1 MIISKRNHLEK
12 MEMAEPLKD
21 LIDEMTT
28 SPLPDL
34 TKLLQN
40 NLRWER
46 PRGDLYHWVPVLN
59 RFDEILETQIQKYGF
74 DKEIVPL
81 CEVSE
86 SDDSLVTSILL
97 YTSVLLEHC
106 SNRSIYASSD
116 RLYQLVLAPSI
127 SIQQATLK
135 VMVCM
140 GELFVQTST
149 SKYAAPKP
157 IRNKVVQIA
166 QSFPP
171 PIPASSFQNKSEK
184 DKSFMQLTCLDLLSP
199 KTKYPTKWKL
209 IEFHYFAE
217 KPTPS
222 KRDRKKKTKK
232 EYAEKPNP
240 TEGLTNFLL
249 PEESVRK
256 HSLQQIYDMAQ
267 ASIPQQYWFEFALHA
282 RAAKAMNSKTSD
294 ALKLREALLNT
305 KLIALAYVC
314 CIMPNELDPSILTDL
329 VQIILPESSSIV
341 TKDLYF
347 NAIKALECI
356 SLRRVW
362 SSDLIRSLGG
372 NVSHGVL
379 FQCIRHIRAKII
391 NEDDDC
397 FEKAYIH
404 LFNMIGNMI
413 PINSLATRLAAGGLL
428 KELLDFFNVKSKY
441 RWTCSAATHLTTLF
455 ISSHTDSMSDFVAL
469 GGFKRLIEN
478 IEYEVNFALE
488 NPDFGGGAPKLA
500 KVYYT
505 ITFRQANYIR
515 NMLQLTTHL
524 IETELGDRLR
534 NLFDS
539 SILHSFNLILE
550 NNWTF
555 GPLILGATIDAIFYI
570 IHNEPTAF
578 PILKEGKVVDTILDN
593 YETLFMPSAD
603 LLVTLPEVL
612 GAICLNKDGL
622 QKVLDSNAIHKYFQS
637 FLEVKY
643 TKELVRADM
652 ATNLGC
658 SFDELGRHYPSLK
671 PVILREVKLLAE
683 RLPGLISNSV
693 SGIKMYDIEGRT
705 LYLNAEQVI
714 QDKDGDAQIDSWETS
729 PSAYILDNF
738 FFFLGGL
745 LQDSGQWGKDA
756 MSEISFSVWLEFL
769 KMKNIPYDYT
779 NSNGFSTFMG
789 VLKYFDDEDRNYGLP
804 VLFEEIRSKL
814 ENPLI
819 TDFFSYSSNFSYFS
833 STEHSIDQ
841 STEVLSELNVLNTLL
856 FALTETY
863 VNPSFL
869 FHERYHQLTDFF
881 GASGFPVIE
890 KIGFM
895 LQQTIMEE
903 AKINSSLP
911 ADVSMNTSPVFDIL
925 KESTPIVLHPK
936 EPGDQS
942 SKSQEATNAP
952 FKNTLQLRYL
962 MFRFQNYAVL
972 LFGSLGRICMHKRQ
986 DFVQADWRRS
996 AVEITIEIGRIFSK
1010 LVDYADVL
1018 RQENDKLL
1026 FERYYLSLTDI
1037 CIYILVQKE
1046 RNRAMVQT
1054 SLAMSFL
1061 QNGVLGK
1068 IRNDT
1073 CEVFANLIAL
1083 PEPDKTSES
1092 AAEKSYISTDRHD
1105 ILLKATTKGI
1115 QLLLYLCEED
1125 LILQLPS
1132 GKNYFHQGYDGSP
1145 DDHLGSTFA
1154 MQCKVEALKLIES
1167 FVDLLAKSSISSLQP
1182 SITKAIAHLGKQL
1195 FFSTYDDKIRDFY
1208 PLDVKNVFPPVDQV
1222 NYLITLG
1229 MSEQNANHFFRHASH
1244 LDQGTLPSC
1253 PNLEL
1258 NEDDWGHYVGRINE
1272 DAIDF
1277 LLHYPPSLSAAEFNE
1292 MKYNSNASSL
1302 SAWILFAKLSPLCI
1316 SNIVEAYLAQASTY
1330 DRGDLVEDLMDVV
1343 TNAANS
1349 FADNSENRSNLDVS
1363 VQFLRFGLK
1372 IHKPA
1377 PEIYDRISDFALDE
1391 LQNRPENLNYP
1402 YFYSALQIMEQV
1414 LCFKSLPERE
1424 PSRHNENFR
1433 FGDRD
1438 PYLLD
1443 DNRVERLCQLVL
1455 NLRGFESV
1463 DAAMSVTKI
1472 LILLTQT
1479 DIFLLQVAKSKVLPE
1494 LLKFSR
1500 SLDRERG
1507 FILNGEKSFTKAD
1520 RQKNQEI
1527 YDRYHNALIIL
1538 FRRCFENSG
1547 FLKVAFLVELN
1558 EASRLSSRSK
1568 RDLRF
1573 ILRESSTL
1581 IFRQPLTFADVFS
1594 ERYRLHNYDGA
1605 ELTPT
1610 SLNVYRLSDAEIK
1623 SRSSSDVPMA
1633 DPTEEDAS
1641 LSVYKPLHST
1651 GLVHLLIS
1659 ELMELSKTDWF
1670 SDPVDADPKKKESE
1684 NTSKMKREFEV
1695 FKNPNFSY
1703 ACFLLQTLTE
1713 LLSSYKDAKLEF
1725 LTFSKKNGNELKP
1738 RSTALNFLLHQLL
1751 PTNSLQHSPG
1761 LEGDRRVAISSITR
1775 LAILGLVST
1784 PLLSGENNVVP
1795 TNEDVDMAFIRK
1807 FFVDVF
1813 LKTLTESF
1821 RSPGSVELRYSKL
1834 IDQCEL
1840 CGSLISSKFRET
1852 AEPIL
1857 NKNATKHD
1865 QFYVARVFVD
1875 NNLPQLLSSLVGELN
1890 LNFPQIHKVMKACLK
1905 PVTLLGKI
1913 KTDQHDLFDGETVD
1927 KDDDEEVPEDMEEGD
1942 ETPDL
1947 FKNSTLGMYDVE
1959 DESEDEM
1966 DYYDENGPLEVL
1978 MSGEEVSDEDGE
1990 LNSSEEGS
1998 ESTFDEDSDLNDDDV
2013 DEMEEVG
2020 DDDIEII
2027 DELELDAEDSD
2038 TDDSLG
2044 EEEDVSDSFSNYS
2057 GDFNEELTDESS
2069 MGEEDESEYDE
2080 EDLDGWIEAF
2090 EDDAGDVSSH
2100 DNASSVHNAD
2110 RDSHR
2115 AVDLELNDSGDEEEE
2130 LSDDDVQ
2137 PRSGLPSRTREREF
2151 TTFLDTI
2158 VPNGRNDDYLFFG
2171 DLFTRSNRSNIARGE
2186 IHIGVHDNMSQ
2197 FDRAFDSLIEM
2208 LNNPKRNPDNV
2219 KNEMYLKST
2228 TERWEDTYRMF
2239 KDEASLSETRII
2251 PAILNRIEA
2260 DSIELN
2266 KKRLEEI
2273 KKQREE
2279 REERMKKK
2287 AEEERIL
2294 REKEA
2299 REREERQNTAPPH
2312 EPVLVHIGDREVDIS
2327 GTDIDPEFFEALPD
2341 DMREEVFTQH
2351 VRERR
2356 ANASSQDGEAREID
2370 PDFLDAL
2377 PENIRDEILQQ
2388 ESMARRFS
2396 GLNDPRF
2403 DLADNDDD
2411 GDEEDMQT
2419 ARSIIL
2425 PSSGLEID
2433 GHSTLQPLDQD
2444 RLSTAL
2450 KAKKAYA
2457 TLLMG
2462 RSGVA
2467 AIIRLLFVPQPLVK
2481 RECIYQAL
2489 HYTCNNKQSRTEV
2502 MNYLV
2507 AILYEGLNNKRPLE
2521 KLMAQIDNR
2530 VGQEQAKNPESKTS
2544 KCPVECTPLT
2554 LGLQVIE
2561 AIDYLLERNNHVRY
2575 YICKEHENPFMSKKS
2590 SKKLRALAHLLKES
2604 KYPIN
2609 LLLKLL
2615 ENGIICENQ
2624 AFVDILARV
2633 LQMSTKAINA
2643 FVRSKLGSKAT
2654 SNLPYVPEHN
2664 VSQVIKILT
2673 AKDCPNATF
2682 MRTIGAMQ
2690 NLSVL
2695 PNAQKTFSLELSDK
2709 ATSLGSTIIE
2719 DLNALSKDLE
2729 QCSDPDKGMAH
2740 SKAFSKFC
2748 AASSDQA
2755 KLLRI
2760 LTALDYM
2767 FEKKEKKEKVDE
2779 VEELTGLYKR
2789 LALGTL
2795 WDALSECL
2803 QLLEGR
2809 LNTFQITTALL
2820 PLIESLMVVCKHSR
2834 VNEVQVKDVTKYEAR
2849 KVDFSKEP
2857 IESLFF
2863 SFTDEHKKILNHMVR
2878 TNPNL
2883 MSGPFGMLIRNP
2895 RVLEFDNKKNYFDRK
2910 LHEESDDSLKIAINV
2925 RRDQVFLDSYRA
2937 LFFKSKEEVRKSKLE
2952 ISFKGESGVDAG
2964 GVTREWYQ
2972 VLSRQMFNP
2981 DYALFTPVASDE
2993 TTFHPNRTSFINP
3006 EHLSFFKFIG
3016 MIIGKAIYDNNFLDC
3031 HFSRA
3036 VYKRLLGRPVSLKD
3050 METLDNDYFKSLMW
3064 MLENDITD
3072 VITEDFSVET
3082 DDYGEHKVID
3092 LIENGHN
3099 IPVTE
3104 ENKQE
3109 YVKLVVEYRLQTSVA
3124 EQMNNFLAGFH
3135 DMIPKDLVLIFD
3147 EQELELLIS
3156 GLPDIDVS
3164 DWKGNTEYH
3173 NYSPSSIQ
3181 IQWFWRAVMS
3191 FDNEERAK
3199 LLQFA
3204 TGTSKV
3210 PLNGFKE
3217 LSGSNGICK
3226 FSIHRDYGSTDRL
3239 PSSHTCFNQI
3249 DLPAY
3254 ETYETLRGSLLL
3266 AITEGHEGFG
3276 LA

>member
-1 MIISKRNHLEK
+1 
-12 MEMAEPLKD
+12 MAEPLKD

-34 TKLLQN
+34 TQLLQN
-40 NLRWER
+40 NLTWER

-157 IRNKVVQIA
+157 IRSKIIQIA
-166 QSFPP
+166 KSFPP
-171 PIPASSFQNKSEK
+171 PVPASSFQNKSEK
-184 DKSFMQLTCLDLLSP
+184 DKSFMQLTCLDLLNP

-222 KRDRKKKTKK
+222 KRERKKKSKR
-232 EYAEKPNP
+232 EAAEKSDPP
-240 TEGLTNFLL
+240 EGLTRFLL

-256 HSLQQIYDMAQ
+256 HSLQQIYDMAL
-267 ASIPQQYWFEFALHA
+267 ASIPQQYWFEFSLHA
-282 RAAKAMNSKTSD
+282 RVAKAMNSKTSD

-314 CIMPNELDPSILTDL
+314 CIIPNELDPSILTDL
-329 VQIILPESSSIV
+329 VQIILPESSSMV
-341 TKDLYF
+341 TRNLYF

-379 FQCIRHIRAKII
+379 FQCIRHIRTKII

-455 ISSHTDSMSDFVAL
+455 ISSHTDSMADFVAL

-488 NPDFGGGAPKLA
+488 NPGFGGGAPKLA

-593 YETLFMPSAD
+593 YETLFMPSPD

-643 TKELVRADM
+643 AKELVRADM

-658 SFDELGRHYPSLK
+658 SFDELGRHYPLLK
-671 PVILREVKLLAE
+671 PVILREVKLLAQ
-683 RLPGLISNSV
+683 RLPGVISDSV
-693 SGIKMYDIEGRT
+693 SGIKMYESDGRA
-705 LYLNAEQVI
+705 LYLSTEEI
-714 QDKDGDAQIDSWETS
+714 IKDEDGEAQIDSWETS
-729 PSAYILDNF
+729 STAYVLDNF

-756 MSEISFSVWLEFL
+756 MSEIPFSVWLEFL
-769 KMKNIPYDYT
+769 KIKNTPYDYT

-804 VLFEEIRSKL
+804 VLFEEIKSKI
-814 ENPLI
+814 ETPLL
-819 TDFFSYSSNFSYFS
+819 TDFFSYSSKLSYFS
-833 STEHSIDQ
+833 LTEHSIEQ

-869 FHERYHQLTDFF
+869 FHERFHQLTDFF
-881 GASGFPVIE
+881 GAKGFSVLE
-890 KIGFM
+890 RIGSM
-895 LQQTIMEE
+895 LQQSIMEE
-903 AKINSSLP
+903 AKINCMLP

-925 KESTPIVLHPK
+925 KESTPIILHPK
-936 EPGDQS
+936 EPGDHS

-962 MFRFQNYAVL
+962 MFRFQNYAVI
-972 LFGSLGRICMHKRQ
+972 LFGSLGKICMHKRQ

-1010 LVDYADVL
+1010 LVDYSEVL
-1018 RQENDKLL
+1018 KQDNDKLL
-1026 FERYYLSLTDI
+1026 FERYFLSLTDI
-1037 CIYILVQKE
+1037 CLYILVQKE
-1046 RNRAMVQT
+1046 RNKAMLQT

-1061 QNGVLGK
+1061 QNGVLHG
-1068 IRNDT
+1068 IRENT
-1073 CEVFANLIAL
+1073 CQVFANLLSL

-1092 AAEKSYISTDRHD
+1092 TAEKYYISTDPHD
-1105 ILLKATTKGI
+1105 ILLKATAKAI
-1115 QLLLYLCEED
+1115 QLLLYLCDED

-1132 GKNYFHQGYDGSP
+1132 GKNYFHQGYDNSP
-1145 DDHLGSTFA
+1145 DDHLVSTFA
-1154 MQCKVEALKLIES
+1154 MQCKVEALKLLDS
-1167 FVDLLAKSSISSLQP
+1167 FVELLKQGVIGSLQP
-1182 SITKAIAHLGKQL
+1182 PITKAIAHLGKQL
-1195 FFSTYDDKIRDFY
+1195 FNDTHEEKITDFY
-1208 PLDVKNVFPPVDQV
+1208 PLDVKNVHPPVDQV

-1244 LDQGTLPSC
+1244 LDQGTLPTC

-1258 NEDDWGHYVGRINE
+1258 NEDDWGDYVARINE

-1277 LLHYPPSLSAAEFNE
+1277 LLHYPSSPSLNEF
-1292 MKYNSNASSL
+1292 KQLRADFSSQ
-1302 SAWILFAKLSPLCI
+1302 SFAIWNLFAKLSPLCI
-1316 SNIVEAYLAQASTY
+1316 SNIVEAYLAQASTA
-1330 DRGDLVEDLMDVV
+1330 DERENLVSGLMDEV
-1343 TNAANS
+1343 TKAAVS
-1349 FADNSENRSNLDVS
+1349 FADNSEEREKLDIS
-1363 VQFLRFGLK
+1363 AQFLRSAIK
-1372 IHKPA
+1372 IQKPKYLV
-1377 PEIYDRISDFALDE
+1377 YDRIADFTLNE
-1391 LQNRPENLNYP
+1391 LQHRSENLNFP
-1402 YFYSALQIMEQV
+1402 YFYSMLQIMEQV
-1414 LCFKSLPERE
+1414 LCFKSLPELE
-1424 PSRHNENFR
+1424 PSRHNENFK
-1433 FGDRD
+1433 FGD

-1443 DNRVERLCQLVL
+1443 DSRVKFLCQLVL
-1455 NLRGFESV
+1455 DLKGLNSI

-1479 DIFLLQVAKSKVLPE
+1479 DIFLLQVAKSNVLPE

-1527 YDRYHNALIIL
+1527 YDRYHNALIVL

-1547 FLKVAFLVELN
+1547 FLKINFLVELN

-1623 SRSSSDVPMA
+1623 RGTNSDVHMA
-1633 DPTEEDAS
+1633 DSMEEDAS
-1641 LSVYKPLHST
+1641 LSDYKPLHST

-1670 SDPVDADPKKKESE
+1670 SDPVDSDSKKREGD

-1751 PTNSLQHSPG
+1751 PTNSLQHSLG

-1784 PLLSGENNVVP
+1784 PLLSGENAVVP

-1813 LKTLTESF
+1813 LKTLMESF
-1821 RSPGSVELRYSKL
+1821 RSPSSIELRYSKL

-1875 NNLPQLLSSLVGELN
+1875 NNLPQLLSSLVGELD

-1927 KDDDEEVPEDMEEGD
+1927 KDDDEEVPEVMEEGD

-1978 MSGEEVSDEDGE
+1978 MSGDEVSDEDGE

-1998 ESTFDEDSDLNDDDV
+1998 ESSFDEDSDLNDDDV
-2013 DEMEEVG
+2013 DEMDEVG
-2020 DDDIEII
+2020 DQDIEII
-2027 DELELDAEDSD
+2027 DELELDADDSGSN
-2038 TDDSLG
+2038 DSLG
-2044 EEEDVSDSFSNYS
+2044 EDEDVSDSFSNYS
-2057 GDFNEELTDESS
+2057 GDFDEDLTDENS

-2115 AVDLELNDSGDEEEE
+2115 AVDLELNDSGDEDEE
-2130 LSDDDVQ
+2130 LSDDDMQ

-2171 DLFTRSNRSNIARGE
+2171 DLFTRANRGNIARGE

-2228 TERWEDTYRMF
+2228 VERWEDTYRMF
-2239 KDEASLSETRII
+2239 KDEVSSSETRII

-2266 KKRLEEI
+2266 KKRLEEV

-2279 REERMKKK
+2279 REERLKKK
-2287 AEEERIL
+2287 AEEEKIL

-2356 ANASSQDGEAREID
+2356 ANATSQDGEAREID

-2396 GLNDPRF
+2396 GLSDPRF

-2411 GDEEDMQT
+2411 ADEEDMQT

-2433 GHSTLQPLDQD
+2433 AHSTLRDQD
-2444 RLSTAL
+2444 RLSPAL
-2450 KAKKAYA
+2450 KAKKSYA

-2462 RSGVA
+2462 KSGVA

-2507 AILYEGLNNKRPLE
+2507 ALLYDGLNNKRPLD

-2530 VGQEQAKNPESKTS
+2530 VGVEQSKNTDAKNA

-2615 ENGIICENQ
+2615 ENDIICENQ

-2633 LQMSTKAINA
+2633 LQMSTKAISA
-2643 FVRSKLGSKAT
+2643 FVRTKLGLQAN

-2673 AKDCPNATF
+2673 AKECPNATF

-2767 FEKKEKKEKVDE
+2767 FETKEKKEKVDE

-2803 QLLEGR
+2803 QLLDGR

-2910 LHEESDDSLKIAINV
+2910 LHEESDDNLKIAINV

-2937 LFFKSKEEVRKSKLE
+2937 LFFKSKDEVRKSKLE

-3016 MIIGKAIYDNNFLDC
+3016 MIIGKAIYDSNFLDC

-3164 DWKGNTEYH
+3164 DWKSNTEYH

-3217 LSGSNGICK
+3217 LSGSNGISK
-3226 FSIHRDYGSTDRL
+3226 FSIHRDYGTTDRL